1 MGIMSLVMARRP
13 IPPPSPHA
21 GFDAQLA
28 DGIRRMG
35 LEPTAA
41 HVRQF
46 FCYMDLLQQW
56 SAKINLTA
64 IVDPLAIIDRHFCDS
79 LALWPALGLTT
90 PSAFS
95 SRSRLLDVGSGAG
108 FPGVP
113 LKIMAPEIGLTL
125 LEPRQKRA
133 AFLQVLIAEL
143 GCTHSQVATSRLT
156 EHSCTEAEGYN
167 WIVARG
173 VGQFD
178 DLIAEAIH
186 LLAPDG
192 SFTFYLTERQ
202 ARSRITLKPRDGFEM
217 SQYPYRLPISGL
229 ERRLLLLKRRR

>member
-1 MGIMSLVMARRP
+1 MTRRP

-21 GFDAQLA
+21 GLDAQLA

-41 HVRQF
+41 QCRQF
-46 FCYMDLLQQW
+46 LSYMELLQQW
-56 SAKINLTA
+56 AAKINLTA
-64 IVDPLAIIDRHFCDS
+64 IVKPLDVIDRHFCDS
-79 LALWPALGLTT
+79 LALWPALGLTA
-90 PSAFS
+90 PSTIS
-95 SRSRLLDVGSGAG
+95 STSRLLDVGSGAG

-113 LKIMAPEIGLTL
+113 LKILAPEISLTL

-143 GCTHSQVATSRLT
+143 GCTHSQVATSRLA
-156 EHSCTEAEGYN
+156 ELSGKPEAGYN

-178 DLIAEAIH
+178 DLITQAID

-192 SFTFYLTERQ
+192 SFGFYLTEQQ
-202 ARSRITLKPRDGFEM
+202 ATSKKIVEQRDGFEIKDY
-217 SQYPYRLPISGL
+217 SYRLPFSGL
-229 ERRLLLLKRRR
+229 NRRLLLLKPRA

>member
-1 MGIMSLVMARRP
+1 MSPVMTRLP

-21 GFDAQLA
+21 GLDAQLA

-41 HVRQF
+41 QVRQF
-46 FCYMDLLQQW
+46 LSYMDLLQQW
-56 SAKINLTA
+56 AAKINLTA

-79 LALWPALGLTT
+79 LALWPALGLTA
-90 PSAFS
+90 PSAIS
-95 SRSRLLDVGSGAG
+95 STSRLLDIGSGAG

-113 LKIMAPEIGLTL
+113 LKIVAPEIGLTL

-143 GCTHSQVATSRLT
+143 GCTHSQVTTSRLA
-156 EHSCTEAEGYN
+156 EYSCTAAKGYN

-178 DLIAEAIH
+178 DLVTQAID
-186 LLAPDG
+186 LLDQDG
-192 SFTFYLTERQ
+192 GFAFYLTERQ
-202 ARSRITLKPRDGFEM
+202 AKNTLKRRSGFEVRD
-217 SQYPYRLPISGL
+217 YPYRLPFSGL
-229 ERRLLLLKRRR
+229 ERRLLLLTRRI

>member
-1 MGIMSLVMARRP
+1 MTRRP

-21 GFDAQLA
+21 GLDAQLA

-41 HVRQF
+41 QCRQF
-46 FCYMDLLQQW
+46 LSYMELLRQW
-56 SAKINLTA
+56 AAKINLTA
-64 IVDPLAIIDRHFCDS
+64 IDDPLDVIDRHFCDS
-79 LALWPALGLTT
+79 LALWPALGLTST
-90 PSAFS
+90 TTIPST
-95 SRSRLLDVGSGAG
+95 SRLLDVGSGAG

-113 LKIMAPEIGLTL
+113 LKIMAPEMSLTL

-143 GCTHSQVATSRLT
+143 GCTQSQVATSRLA
-156 EHSCTEAEGYN
+156 ELSGMPEAGYN

-178 DLIAEAIH
+178 DLIAQAID

-192 SFTFYLTERQ
+192 SFGFYLTEQQ
-202 ARSRITLKPRDGFEM
+202 ATSRELFKHRAGFEIM
-217 SQYPYRLPISGL
+217 DYSYRLPLSGL
-229 ERRLLLLKRRR
+229 HRRLILLKRQAVTG